1 MGKIAVYCPRD
12 MGNGILS
19 MEQFI
24 PTQEIIY
31 MCNECGAIWLSED
44 SIEEVSLYF
53 IDDFL
58 KDRGFDKNRFDLFRK
73 VSGRDVL

>member
-1 MGKIAVYCPRD
+1 MGLGILYCPRD
-12 MGNGILS
+12 AVNGILP
-19 MEQFI
+19 MEQFV

-31 MCNECGAIWLSED
+31 TCNECGAIWLSED
-44 SIEEVSLYF
+44 SIEDISLYF

-58 KDRGFDKNRFDLFRK
+58 KDRGFDENRFDLFRK